1 MGKYSMR
8 NTRNQNNLSANDFKK
23 LSLYNGNPSENGYI
37 ALQHGDEGLLIST
50 LLESSW
56 MMQNITLM
64 DVKEGKGQAYTIGS
78 RQLHTGRVID
88 GRFKRKLAANGTD
101 FELVETDTCA
111 VMPYREMAVLA
122 NIGSNNE
129 FERRV
134 AEFFDQAISLDMLRI
149 GLNGKRAAWP
159 TDPDAN
165 PNGEDVNKGWHA
177 LAKEY
182 NDGSQVITDAIT
194 LGAGGDFPHLDA
206 LANHIIRTQIPKSMQ
221 EDPRLVVM
229 VGSELAAAERLR
241 LFNGADSPAN
251 VAGAQMALS
260 SVASR
265 FAFVPPFM
273 PGKRLA
279 VTTLAN
285 LHIYTQESTR
295 KVRAEFVDEH
305 SEYEHSYLRAE
316 GYALQDADMYASVDE
331 SAITLKS

>member
-1 MGKYSMR
+1 MR
-8 NTRNQNNLSANDFKK
+8 NSRRQKNFGLNDFKNFA
-23 LSLYNGNPSENGYI
+23 LYDGKPDKNGFVPLV
-37 ALQHGDEGLLIST
+37 AGDVGLLNAA
-50 LLESSW
+50 LLESGW
-56 MMQNITLM
+56 MMKNITLM
-64 DVKEGKGQAYTIGS
+64 DVKDTKGQAYTIGS
-78 RQLHTGRVID
+78 RQLHTGREIS

-111 VMPYREMAVLA
+111 VMPYREMAALA
-122 NIGSNNE
+122 NFGDENQ
-129 FERRV
+129 FERSV
-134 AEFFDQAISLDMLRI
+134 TAFFDQAIALDMLRI
-149 GLNGKRAAWP
+149 GLNGQRVGWP
-159 TDPDAN
+159 TDPEAN

-177 LAKEY
+177 LAKDY
-182 NDGSQVITDAIT
+182 NGGSQVLTDAIT
-194 LGAGGDFPHLDA
+194 LGVGGDFPHLDA

-241 LFNGADSPAN
+241 LFNGADTPAN

-273 PGKRLA
+273 PGMRLA
-279 VTTLAN
+279 VTTLSN
-285 LHIYTQESTR
+285 LHIYTQEGTR
-295 KVRAEFVDEH
+295 KVRAEFVDEY
-305 SEYEHSYLRAE
+305 SEYEHSYMRHE